1 MNWLCQSISPACRFT
16 FGHENESAD
25 EMMPEN
31 SFHEQTTA
39 SRPDGRRKRNRG
51 AEDLRRS
58 VYQFSSLAK
67 YRFRDRMLIRAADI
81 FFYWL
86 IKLIC
91 STVRWEVRGMDQLDG
106 ILARGNRAILTFWHS
121 CIFGATWFWRRR
133 GIVVMSSQS
142 RDAEYIGRF
151 IKRFGYGTARG
162 SATRGGQ
169 RALVEMAECLQNGI
183 DVGFTIDGPR
193 GPAYV
198 AKPGAVT
205 LARHTGQAILP
216 FHVAARRGFELP
228 TWDRLQIPAPFTRAV
243 ILIAEPIY
251 VPRDA
256 AGEEIRSKQIQLQ
269 AALDHLRAEGEA
281 WRKERS

>member
-1 MNWLCQSISPACRFT
+1 
-16 FGHENESAD
+16 
-25 EMMPEN
+25 
-31 SFHEQTTA
+31 
-39 SRPDGRRKRNRG
+39 
-51 AEDLRRS
+51 
-58 VYQFSSLAK
+58 
-67 YRFRDRMLIRAADI
+67 MLIRAADI

-91 STVRWEVRGMDQLDG
+91 STVRWEVRRMDRFDET
-106 ILARGNRAILTFWHS
+106 LAGGNRAILTSWHA
-121 CIFGATWFWRRR
+121 CIFSATWFWRRR

-169 RALVEMAECLQNGI
+169 RALVEMAQCLDNGI

-216 FHVAARRGFELP
+216 FHITARRYFSLP
-228 TWDRLQIPAPFTRAV
+228 SWDRLQIPTPFTRAV
-243 ILIAEPIY
+243 VLIAEPIY
-251 VPRDA
+251 VPRGA
-256 AGEEIRSKQIQLQ
+256 ASEEIKSKQIQLQ
-269 AALDHLRAEGEA
+269 SALDRIRAEGEA